1 MSEHTTRIADLPENI
16 TMQMPQQDMRSQMPQ
31 QDMRNQMQASAPT
44 YSPMN
49 VHPNPYGNT
58 VQPAIMP
65 LPEQADMGRPHR
77 LPTRDI
83 PMDQS
88 AYQNDEEVQP
98 NYIPKAKLTSD
109 YVKDYENL
117 TESNIRRHESEKR
130 RQSKIDY
137 LITTLQVPITIAFLF
152 FIFHMPMVNTMF
164 FKNFSFLSIYN
175 SDGNINY
182 NGIALKS
189 VMFGALFYAVQNT
202 IDYLGDI

>member
-16 TMQMPQQDMRSQMPQ
+16 TMQMPQQ

-44 YSPMN
+44 YAPMN

-65 LPEQADMGRPHR
+65 LPEQADMGRPQR

-98 NYIPKAKLTSD
+98 NYIPKVKMTSD
-109 YVKDYENL
+109 YVKDYESL
-117 TESNIRRHESEKR
+117 TESNIRKHESDKR
-130 RQSKIDY
+130 RQSKVDY
-137 LITTLQVPITIAFLF
+137 IITTLQVPITIAFLF

-189 VMFGALFYAVQNT
+189 VMFGALFYSVQNT

>member
-16 TMQMPQQDMRSQMPQ
+16 TVEIPR
-31 QDMRNQMQASAPT
+31 QDMRNQAHASAPT
-44 YSPMN
+44 YAPMN
-49 VHPNPYGNT
+49 VHPNPYGNN

-65 LPEQADMGRPHR
+65 LPEQADIGRPQR
-77 LPTRDI
+77 LPNRDI

-88 AYQNDEEVQP
+88 TYQNDEEVQP
-98 NYIPKAKLTSD
+98 NYIPKAKMSSD

-117 TESNIRRHESEKR
+117 TESNIRKHEAGKRH
-130 RQSKIDY
+130 QSKVDY

-152 FIFHMPMVNTMF
+152 FIFQMPMVNTMF
-164 FKNFSFLSIYN
+164 FKNFAFLSIYN

-189 VMFGALFYAVQNT
+189 VLFGALFYAVQNT

>member
-16 TMQMPQQDMRSQMPQ
+16 TMQMPQQ

-44 YSPMN
+44 YAPMN

-65 LPEQADMGRPHR
+65 LPEQADMGRPQR

-98 NYIPKAKLTSD
+98 NYIPKVKMTSD
-109 YVKDYENL
+109 YVKDYESL
-117 TESNIRRHESEKR
+117 TESNIRKHESDKR
-130 RQSKIDY
+130 RQSKVDY
-137 LITTLQVPITIAFLF
+137 IITTLQVPITIAFLF

-189 VMFGALFYAVQNT
+189 VMFGALFYSVQNI

>member
-16 TMQMPQQDMRSQMPQ
+16 SMQMPQQ
-31 QDMRNQMQASAPT
+31 QDMRNQTHASAPT
-44 YSPMN
+44 YAPMN

-65 LPEQADMGRPHR
+65 LPEQADMGRPQR

-98 NYIPKAKLTSD
+98 NYIPKVKMNGD
-109 YVKDYENL
+109 YVKEYENL
-117 TESNIRRHESEKR
+117 TESNIRKHESDKR
-130 RQSKIDY
+130 RQSKVDY

-152 FIFHMPMVNTMF
+152 FIFHMPTVNTMF

-189 VMFGALFYAVQNT
+189 VMFGALFYSVQST